1 MSTSPGLS
9 AKVREL
15 ARRRP
20 HLCTSLLRSPSWRA
34 SAMTS
39 QMTISATLRVLLKGA
54 LNTGTP
60 MELAA
65 CTGTVKLVG
74 SPTLLGASSR
84 ISSRRT
90 VLDLFYMKDTPSL
103 PGTGG

>member
-1 MSTSPGLS
+1 MSTSLGLS

-15 ARRRP
+15 VRRRP

-65 CTGTVKLVG
+65 CTGTVASVGNLALVILRIGTSLETFPCEG
-74 SPTLLGASSR
+74 SMQLAR
-84 ISSRRT
+84 
-90 VLDLFYMKDTPSL
+90 YW
-103 PGTGG
+103 PGRA